1 MRIFGICSKISSM
14 RGEFWLINHRRDIP
28 DVIKNFHDRLNEMD
42 FSRPIAWK
50 FETYSTVRSLSQN
63 ALFHMW
69 CGQMSEYFSSKI
81 SVTPDMVKK
90 LMKNEF
96 LGTENIHVGST
107 VIENQLRST
116 STLTKGEMHDFMEK
130 VFHWGLDKGV
140 QLANPEDSEFR
151 RGRDAQG

>member
-1 MRIFGICSKISSM
+1 M

-81 SVTPDMVKK
+81 SVTPEMVKK

-96 LGTENIHVGST
+96 LGTEISMSAVRL
-107 VIENQLRST
+107 LRTNSDQRLVFLKVKCTT
-116 STLTKGEMHDFMEK
+116 SWKRFFTGDLIKGY
-130 VFHWGLDKGV
+130 
-140 QLANPEDSEFR
+140 N
-151 RGRDAQG
+151 

>member
-1 MRIFGICSKISSM
+1 MNQYLVFAEINM

-28 DVIKNFHDRLNEMD
+28 DVIKNFHNRLNEMD
-42 FSRPIAWK
+42 FSRPIAWR
-50 FETYSTVRSLSQN
+50 FESYSTVRSLSQN

-69 CGQMSEYFSSKI
+69 CGQMAEYFSSKI
-81 SVTPDMVKK
+81 EITPEMVKK

-96 LGTENIHVGST
+96 LGTEDIHVGST

-116 STLTKGEMHDFMEK
+116 SSLSKGEMHEFMEK

-140 QLANPEDSEFR
+140 QLANPADSEFM

>member
-1 MRIFGICSKISSM
+1 MV
-14 RGEFWLINHRRDIP
+14 NHRRDVP

-81 SVTPDMVKK
+81 
-90 LMKNEF
+90 
-96 LGTENIHVGST
+96 
-107 VIENQLRST
+107 RR
-116 STLTKGEMHDFMEK
+116 
-130 VFHWGLDKGV
+130 
-140 QLANPEDSEFR
+140 DS
-151 RGRDAQG
+151 

>member
-1 MRIFGICSKISSM
+1 MV
-14 RGEFWLINHRRDIP
+14 NHRRDVP

-50 FETYSTVRSLSQN
+50 FETYSTVRS
-63 ALFHMW
+63 
-69 CGQMSEYFSSKI
+69 
-81 SVTPDMVKK
+81 
-90 LMKNEF
+90 
-96 LGTENIHVGST
+96 IHVGST

-151 RGRDAQG
+151 RARDAQG

>member
-1 MRIFGICSKISSM
+1 
-14 RGEFWLINHRRDIP
+14 
-28 DVIKNFHDRLNEMD
+28 
-42 FSRPIAWK
+42 
-50 FETYSTVRSLSQN
+50 
-63 ALFHMW
+63 
-69 CGQMSEYFSSKI
+69 MSEYFSSKI

-130 VFHWGLDKGV
+130 VFHWGFDKGV
-140 QLANPEDSEFR
+140 LLANPEDSEFSR
-151 RGRDAQG
+151 ARDAQG

>member
-1 MRIFGICSKISSM
+1 M
-14 RGEFWLINHRRDIP
+14 INHRKDIP
-28 DVIKNFHDRLNEMD
+28 DVIKNFEERVREMD
-42 FSRPIAWK
+42 FSRPVAWK

-69 CGQMSEYFSSKI
+69 CGQMAEYFSSKI
-81 SVTPDMVKK
+81 QITPEMVKK

-107 VIENQLRST
+107 VIENQLKST
-116 STLTKGEMHDFMEK
+116 KSLNKGEMHDFMER
-130 VFHWGLDKGV
+130 VFHWGIDKGV

-151 RGRDAQG
+151 RERNITG